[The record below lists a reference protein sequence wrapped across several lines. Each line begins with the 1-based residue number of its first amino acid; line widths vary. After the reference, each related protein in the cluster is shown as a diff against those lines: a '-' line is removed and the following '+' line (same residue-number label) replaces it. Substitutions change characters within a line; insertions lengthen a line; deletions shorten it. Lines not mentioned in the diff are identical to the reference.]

1 MSSSPVTKLSE
12 QEYLALD
19 RAAEIRSE
27 FLDGE
32 MFAMSGASS
41 RHIFL
46 QANLQGELYAA
57 LRGAECRVCG
67 SDFRVRVSAT
77 GMYTYPDL
85 TVICGKLLL
94 ADAHQDIL
102 LNPAIIFEI
111 LSPSTE
117 KYDRGLKFRHY
128 RTIEPLR
135 EYVLVDQNQ
144 VQIEQYTR
152 QPDNTWT
159 FRDYQG
165 LDAELKLD
173 SIGVS
178 LPLQRIYDRV
188 DLTEL

>member
-1 MSSSPVTKLSE
+1 
-12 QEYLALD
+12 
-19 RAAEIRSE
+19 
-27 FLDGE
+27 
-32 MFAMSGASS
+32 MFAMSGGSM
-41 RHIFL
+41 RHSFL
-46 QANLQGELYAA
+46 HVNLLVEMHAA
-57 LRGAECRVCG
+57 LRGGDCRACG
-67 SDFRVRVSAT
+67 PDFRVRVSAT

-85 TVICGKLLL
+85 VVICGKPLL

-102 LNPAIIFEI
+102 LNPAVIFEI

-117 KYDRGLKFRHY
+117 KYDRGLKFQHY
-128 RTIEPLR
+128 RTIESLR

-178 LPLQRIYDRV
+178 LLLQRIYDRV
-188 DLTEL
+188 DIPAS

>member
-1 MSSSPVTKLSE
+1 VSSSSVTKLTE

-32 MFAMSGASS
+32 MFAMSGGSS
-41 RHIFL
+41 RHVFL
-46 QANLQGELYAA
+46 HANLLAEMHAA
-57 LRGAECRVCG
+57 LRGGQCRVG
-67 SDFRVRVSAT
+67 GPDFRVRVSAT
-77 GMYTYPDL
+77 GMYAYPDL
-85 TVICGKLLL
+85 VVICGKLLL

-117 KYDRGLKFRHY
+117 KYDRGSKFQHY
-128 RTIEPLR
+128 RTIESLR

-144 VQIEQYTR
+144 VQIEQYVR

-165 LDAELKLD
+165 LDAKLKLD
-173 SIGVS
+173 SIGVT

-188 DLTEL
+188 DITGL